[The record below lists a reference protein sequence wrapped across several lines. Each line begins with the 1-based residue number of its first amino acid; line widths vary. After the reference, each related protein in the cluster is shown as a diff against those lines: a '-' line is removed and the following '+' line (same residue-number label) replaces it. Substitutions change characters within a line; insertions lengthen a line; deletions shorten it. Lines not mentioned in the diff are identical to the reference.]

1 MSERQIFSD
10 DQGNVLFG
18 RSEGDL
24 EIYVDGIW
32 GMASTG
38 VNVKVVFYTR
48 GLNSDGKNVIPGERR
63 EVAVRLTASIPN
75 FIAIARYF
83 MDQAKKLEEQTAPPS
98 EVQELI
104 DQLERERQEKSAP
117 SKKKTPTR
125 KKSPSRAKA
134 PPASKRRSAG
144 KPSK

>member
-1 MSERQIFSD
+1 VSERQIFSD

-32 GMASTG
+32 GLASTG
-38 VNVKVVFYTR
+38 INVKVIFYTR
-48 GLNSDGKNVIPGERR
+48 GLNTDGKNVIPGERR
-63 EVAVRLTASIPN
+63 EVAVRLTTSIPN
-75 FIAIARYF
+75 FVAIARYF
-83 MDQAKKLEEQTAPPS
+83 MDQAKKLEEQAQPPS
-98 EVQELI
+98 EVQALF
-104 DQLERERQEKSAP
+104 DQLEREKQEKPAP
-117 SKKKTPTR
+117 SKKKAPAR

-134 PPASKRRSAG
+134 PPASKRRSAR